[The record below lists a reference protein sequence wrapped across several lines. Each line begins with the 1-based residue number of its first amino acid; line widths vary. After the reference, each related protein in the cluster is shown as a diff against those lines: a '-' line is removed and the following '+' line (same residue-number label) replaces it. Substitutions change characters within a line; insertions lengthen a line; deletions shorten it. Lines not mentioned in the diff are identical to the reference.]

1 MEGRGLA
8 RLGGVCG
15 LLFVILMVPA
25 YVVGYP
31 DAPTPTSGDAE
42 VIGYFG
48 ASPDTFVL
56 ANGVLAVF
64 STFFFIWFLGAL
76 HGLLGRLEG
85 GEGGLSSAVLA
96 GGMLFIALSCAGY
109 AAEIIYP
116 AALSRFENFTP
127 DAEPAFTSLVLSA
140 WLYHFCQV
148 GASVMITATSL
159 AALGTGALPR
169 WLALVGFVI
178 ALLTLL
184 HFLLPLLG
192 ALAGLLW
199 VALVSA
205 LMLIGSGSASRRPA
219 RSG

>member
-64 STFFFIWFLGAL
+64 STFF
-76 HGLLGRLEG
+76 
-85 GEGGLSSAVLA
+85 
-96 GGMLFIALSCAGY
+96 
-109 AAEIIYP
+109 
-116 AALSRFENFTP
+116 
-127 DAEPAFTSLVLSA
+127 
-140 WLYHFCQV
+140 
-148 GASVMITATSL
+148 
-159 AALGTGALPR
+159 
-169 WLALVGFVI
+169 
-178 ALLTLL
+178 
-184 HFLLPLLG
+184 
-192 ALAGLLW
+192 
-199 VALVSA
+199 
-205 LMLIGSGSASRRPA
+205 
-219 RSG
+219 